1 MKTIQETVETI
12 IKRTP
17 FIEEAMQD
25 KLINVSSLAR
35 LIQPEVE
42 EILGKKVKT
51 GAVMMSINRMSPI
64 EILKIRKNVKSLS
77 LQLGDFIV
85 RSDLFDYTFKNS
97 KTLPLNISKIFAR
110 IGNNRESFFT
120 VSQGIF
126 ETNIVISAN
135 LKQEVDDIFK
145 DEELINS
152 MSKLAS
158 ITIKL
163 PKINL
168 EQSGIYYF
176 ILKQLAWAN
185 IPVQEVISTTHE
197 ITLVVKE
204 ADINRTF
211 SILIDLKKL

>member
-1 MKTIQETVETI
+1 MKTTQETVETI

-42 EILGKKVKT
+42 QILGKKVKT
-51 GAVMMSINRMSPI
+51 GAIMMSINRISPI
-64 EILKIRKNVKSLS
+64 NILKIRKNIKSLS
-77 LQLGDFIV
+77 LKLGDFIV

-97 KTLPLNISKIFAR
+97 NTLHKQISLIFGKI
-110 IGNNRESFFT
+110 GDNRESFFT

-126 ETNIVISAN
+126 ETNIVISSN
-135 LKQEVDDIFK
+135 LKEEVDTIFFE
-145 DEELINS
+145 EELLSS
-152 MSKLAS
+152 MHKLAS

-176 ILKQLAWAN
+176 ILKQLAWSN

-204 ADINRTF
+204 SDINKTF
-211 SILIDLKKL
+211 SILMDLKKI

>member
-12 IKRTP
+12 IQQTP
-17 FIEEAMQD
+17 FIEEAMQE

-35 LIQPEVE
+35 IIQPEVE
-42 EILGKKVKT
+42 EALGKEVKT
-51 GAVMMSINRMSPI
+51 GAIMMSINRMSPL
-64 EILKIRKNVKSLS
+64 EILKIRKNIKALS
-77 LQLGDFIV
+77 LKLGDFIV

-97 KTLPLNISKIFAR
+97 STLHKQISFIFAK
-110 IGNNRESFFT
+110 IGDNRESFFT

-135 LKQEVDDIFK
+135 LKEEIDGLFE

-152 MSKLAS
+152 MAKLAS

-185 IPVQEVISTTHE
+185 IPVQEVISTTNE
-197 ITLVVKE
+197 ITLVVRE
-204 ADINRTF
+204 ADINKTF
-211 SILIDLKKL
+211 SILIDLKKS

>member
-42 EILGKKVKT
+42 KALGKSVKA
-51 GAVMMSINRMSPI
+51 GAIMMSINRMSPI
-64 EILKIRKNVKSLS
+64 ELLKIRKNIKALS
-77 LQLGDFIV
+77 LKLGDFIV

-97 KTLPLNISKIFAR
+97 NTLHKQISLIFAK

-126 ETNIVISAN
+126 ETNIVISSN
-135 LKQEVDDIFK
+135 LKEEIDAIFK
-145 DEELINS
+145 DEELISS

-204 ADINRTF
+204 DDINKTF
-211 SILIDLKKL
+211 SILIDLKKS

>member
-35 LIQPEVE
+35 LIQKEVE
-42 EILGKKVKT
+42 HTLGKTVKP
-51 GAVMMSINRMSPI
+51 GAIMMSINRMSPI
-64 EILKIRKNVKSLS
+64 EIIKIRKNIKALS
-77 LQLGDFIV
+77 LKLGDFIV

-97 KTLPLNISKIFAR
+97 NTLPKQISLIFAK

-126 ETNIVISAN
+126 ETNIVISSN
-135 LKQEVDDIFK
+135 LKEEIDAIFK
-145 DEELINS
+145 AEEMINF

-163 PKINL
+163 PKKNI
-168 EQSGIYYF
+168 EQSGVYYF

-204 ADINRTF
+204 EDINKTF
-211 SILIDLKKL
+211 SILIDLKKS

>member
-1 MKTIQETVETI
+1 MKTTQETVEAI

-17 FIEEAMQD
+17 FIEEAMQE

-35 LIQPEVE
+35 LIQPDVE
-42 EILGKKVKT
+42 HTLGKSVKT
-51 GAVMMSINRMSPI
+51 GAIMMSINRISPI
-64 EILKIRKNVKSLS
+64 NILKIRKNIKSLS
-77 LQLGDFIV
+77 LKLGDFIV

-97 KTLPLNISKIFAR
+97 NSLHKQISLIFAK
-110 IGNNRESFFT
+110 IGSNRESFFT

-126 ETNIVISAN
+126 ETNIVISSN
-135 LKQEVDDIFK
+135 LKEEIDTIFF
-145 DEELINS
+145 DEELICS
-152 MSKLAS
+152 MDKLAS

-163 PKINL
+163 PKTNL

-176 ILKQLAWAN
+176 ILKQLAWSN

-204 ADINRTF
+204 NDINKTF
-211 SILIDLKKL
+211 SILIDLKKV